1 VVPIEPPRAV
11 VISSPVP
18 PSNPP
23 HPERLLYTPRQRKPL
38 SNQGVVRFS
47 TKRNFPDIIL
57 WGYSNSTVLKSMR
70 DTKKSQSLTRLEGF
84 LIISIAVVCILGV
97 YLFIQPSA
105 DSAESCISS
114 TPHLKSTKVE
124 PRPNTEIAGADATT
138 MSPEPVTSDFNE
150 LSSYFP
156 ADLRYLRFG
165 LTLAE
170 FKVFEP
176 DLDYKTFEGVRLHAA
191 KGISVGGISE
201 FEAYFELSEP
211 HVYYELIV
219 VFASET
225 QRDQSAAALLGNP
238 NFGKEWLIPL
248 NDQKAI
254 HVWKAFEDKLV
265 YKYLPKGVSS
275 VYDDLPSPEQLAE
288 LQRLIEEFKEAVGT
302 QNLEK

>member
-1 VVPIEPPRAV
+1 M
-11 VISSPVP
+11 
-18 PSNPP
+18 
-23 HPERLLYTPRQRKPL
+23 T
-38 SNQGVVRFS
+38 
-47 TKRNFPDIIL
+47 
-57 WGYSNSTVLKSMR
+57 
-70 DTKKSQSLTRLEGF
+70 DTKKSQSLTRLEV
-84 LIISIAVVCILGV
+84 LMIISIAVVCILGV
-97 YLFIQPSA
+97 YLFLRPSA
-105 DSAESCISS
+105 DSTESGISL
-114 TPHLKSTKVE
+114 TPHFKSTKAE
-124 PRPNTEIAGADATT
+124 PRQNAKPAEADATKV
-138 MSPEPVTSDFNE
+138 SSDLVTSDFNE

-176 DLDYKTFEGVRLHAA
+176 DLDYQTFEGVRLYAA
-191 KGISVGGISE
+191 KKTSVGAISE

-211 HVYYELIV
+211 HLYYEVIV
-219 VFASET
+219 VFKSET

-275 VYDDLPSPEQLAE
+275 VYEDLPSPEQLAE
-288 LQRLIEEFKEAVGT
+288 LQRLIEEFKEAVRT
-302 QNLEK
+302 QNLKK